1 MFKKIMNWLFVFV
14 VAMLVVSPVATLL
27 RQKPTFAV
35 TIRTWS
41 MLPVFTRGDMVFIF
55 PTRTQT
61 NFYPGQIIV
70 FRSEENGI
78 RDWTMHRIVDVEQ
91 DGGFITQGDANAQ
104 TDQAGSRFPPV
115 KAEWIAG
122 VVPAIGAQPLMIP
135 LLGYI
140 PLLLEE
146 KMQGSGVPLVLL
158 GILALVFLADEIFK
172 TRRKRKKETLQKSQL
187 YFLGG
192 TAFAML
198 MGALMLMG
206 SLFITF
212 PFGVEDNPGVLM
224 GSDVG
229 VLEQGTSRELTLAE
243 LKNEG
248 FIPSLYYAASSE
260 PQLTLRQNIF
270 RLGKGDTAEVV
281 AILNAE
287 VPGIHQA
294 NVHVGMFLPFLP
306 FAVIRFLADINFWLA
321 LAAVALTPALPLI
334 ALPYLEPRVR
344 RRLLKVWRKRIR
356 RIGEIGGGALMLWEH
371 IKITFTEH
379 R

>member
-1 MFKKIMNWLFVFV
+1 MLKKVGNYLFIII
-14 VAMLVVSPVATLL
+14 VAILVISPLATIL

-35 TIRTWS
+35 SIRTWS
-41 MLPVFTRGDMVFIF
+41 MVPVFTRGDMVFIL
-55 PTRTQT
+55 PTNEHT
-61 NFYPGQIIV
+61 NFSPGQIIV
-70 FRSEENGI
+70 FRSEEHGI
-78 RDWTMHRIVDVEQ
+78 RDWTMHRIVDVDQ
-91 DGGFITQGDANAQ
+91 DGAFITKGDANAE
-104 TDQAGSRFPPV
+104 TDQVGSRFPPV

-122 VVPAIGAQPLMIP
+122 VVPTIGSQPLMIP

-146 KMQGSGVPLVLL
+146 KVQDSSVLPILL
-158 GILALVFLADEIFK
+158 GVLAAVLLADEIFK
-172 TRRKRKKETLQKSQL
+172 SKKKRKKEALQKSQL

-192 TAFAML
+192 AAFAML

-248 FIPSLYYAASSE
+248 SIPSLYYAVSSD
-260 PQLTLRQNIF
+260 PQLVLQQNVFLLR
-270 RLGKGDTAEVV
+270 KGDTAEVI
-281 AILNAE
+281 ATLNAK

-294 NVHVGMFLPFLP
+294 NVHIGMFMPFLP
-306 FAVIRFLADINFWLA
+306 FAAIRFLADINLWLA
-321 LAAVALTPALPLI
+321 FAAVALVPAIPLM
-334 ALPYLEPRVR
+334 ALPYLEPRER
-344 RRLLKVWRKRIR
+344 RRLVKIWRKRIS
-356 RIGEIGGGALMLWEH
+356 RIAEIIGV
-371 IKITFTEH
+371 
-379 R
+379 